1 MGLFD
6 AFKSF
11 RKPVE
16 VDQAKS
22 DDTKARMRALFDAQV
37 EEGPS
42 YQVAYGF
49 SEDIRGANFGF
60 GRTLS
65 YTYQN
70 FILGFRDAD
79 TALVLLPVSPDLSE
93 SGELIRYTPETVKK
107 TNYIAM
113 TDQYYL
119 QYGSSFK
126 KEFFNLTVPKTLD
139 DIVLLDFYD
148 EDSFS
153 YVDQEQEAAA
163 WADFWRQFSK

>member
-1 MGLFD
+1 MGFFD

-22 DDTKARMRALFDAQV
+22 DDTKARMRTLFDSQI
-37 EEGPS
+37 EEGSS
-42 YQVAYGF
+42 YQIAYGF

-65 YTYQN
+65 YQYQN
-70 FILGFRDAD
+70 FILGFRNSDSR
-79 TALVLLPVSPDLSE
+79 LVLLAISPDLFE
-93 SGELIRYTPETVKK
+93 AGEPISYTPESVKK

-113 TDQYYL
+113 TGQYYL

-126 KEFFNLTVPKTLD
+126 KEFFNLFVPKTLD
-139 DIVLLDFYD
+139 EIVSLDFYD
-148 EDSFS
+148 EESFL
-153 YVDQEQEAAA
+153 YVDQSQEEAS
-163 WADFWRQFSK
+163 WADFWQNFSK